1 MENTMKRLLLGAVVV
16 AACVMVSV
24 TGALAQRAGQ
34 MAIIHYGTVVG
45 MVTVDLND
53 GNVVKGA
60 LVGGAFGA
68 ALTKSGKSS
77 SRRRR
82 NAAIGAIVGTAAAAA
97 KKTTG
102 RRYSVRTNEGT
113 VMQIVTE
120 QTAILVGDCVIIE
133 EASGRAN
140 IRRTAL
146 SACDVASQS
155 LMNSPDIQAELQEE
169 AAECTAAKDGLVNA
183 ETDEQMD
190 LAVRKIQILCY
201 N

>member
-1 MENTMKRLLLGAVVV
+1 MENTLKHVLSGVVLA
-16 AACVMVSV
+16 AACVMVFETV
-24 TGALAQRAGQ
+24 AQAQRAGQ
-34 MAIIHYGTVVG
+34 MASIRYGTVVG
-45 MVTVDLND
+45 MQTVDLKNND
-53 GNVVKGA
+53 ALKGA

-68 ALTKSGKSS
+68 ALTKSSKSS

-82 NAAIGAIVGTAAAAA
+82 NAAIGAVVGTAAGAA
-97 KKTTG
+97 KRQTG

-120 QTAILVGDCVIIE
+120 QTEIRVDDCVIVE
-133 EASGRAN
+133 EAGGRAN

-146 SACDVASQS
+146 SACDVASQAI
-155 LMNSPDIQAELQEE
+155 MNEPDIRAELQEY
-169 AAECTAAKDGLVNA
+169 AAECTAAKEGLVNA

-190 LAVRKIQILCY
+190 FAVRKIQILCY

>member
-1 MENTMKRLLLGAVVV
+1 MKRLLLGVVVV

-34 MAIIHYGTVVG
+34 IATIRYGTVVS
-45 MVTVDLND
+45 MQTVDLND
-53 GNVVKGA
+53 GNAVKGA

-68 ALTKSGKSS
+68 AMTKSSKSS
-77 SRRRR
+77 SKRRR
-82 NAAIGAIVGTAAAAA
+82 NAAIGAVVGTAVAAS
-97 KKTTG
+97 KKKTG

-113 VMQIVTE
+113 VIQIVTE
-120 QTAILVGDCVIIE
+120 QTAILIGDCVIVE

-155 LMNSPDIQAELQEE
+155 VMNAPDIQAELQEE
-169 AAECTAAKDGLVNA
+169 AAECSAAKDGLVNA
-183 ETDEQMD
+183 ETDEQME

>member
-1 MENTMKRLLLGAVVV
+1 MKRALLGVLIV

-24 TGALAQRAGQ
+24 SDALAQRAGQ
-34 MAIIHYGTVVG
+34 ITSIRYGTVVG
-45 MVTVDLND
+45 MQTVDLNNAD
-53 GNVVKGA
+53 ALKGA

-77 SRRRR
+77 SRKGR
-82 NAAIGAIVGTAAAAA
+82 NAAIGAVIGTVAGAANRQ
-97 KKTTG
+97 KG

-120 QTAILVGDCVIIE
+120 QTEIRVDDCVIVE
-133 EASGRAN
+133 ESGGRAN
-140 IRRTAL
+140 IRRAAL
-146 SACDVASQS
+146 SACDVASQTV
-155 LMNSPDIQAELQEE
+155 MNEPDIQAELQEE
-169 AAECTAAKDGLVNA
+169 AAECTVAQQGLIDA

-190 LAVRKIQILCY
+190 FAVRKIQILCY

>member
-1 MENTMKRLLLGAVVV
+1 MENTVKQLLLGAVVV
-16 AACVMVSV
+16 VACVMVSV
-24 TGALAQRAGQ
+24 TGALAQRAGE

>member
-1 MENTMKRLLLGAVVV
+1 MKHTMKHVSLGVVV
-16 AACVMVSV
+16 VTACITFSV
-24 TGALAQRAGQ
+24 TSALAQRAGQ
-34 MAIIHYGTVVG
+34 MTSIRYGTVVG
-45 MVTVDLND
+45 KQTVDLNNAD
-53 GNVVKGA
+53 AMKGA

-68 ALTKSGKSS
+68 ALTKSSKSS

-82 NAAIGAIVGTAAAAA
+82 NAAIGAVVGSAASAANRQ
-97 KKTTG
+97 TG

-120 QTAILVGDCVIIE
+120 QTEIRVDDCVVVE

-140 IRRTAL
+140 IRRAAL
-146 SACDVASQS
+146 SACEVASQAI
-155 LMNSPDIQAELQEE
+155 MNDPDIQAELQEE
-169 AAECTAAKDGLVNA
+169 AAECTVAKEGLVNA

-190 LAVRKIQILCY
+190 FAVRKIQILCY

>member
-1 MENTMKRLLLGAVVV
+1 MKRLLLGAVVV

-82 NAAIGAIVGTAAAAA
+82 NAAIGAVVGTAAAAA

-155 LMNSPDIQAELQEE
+155 LMNAPDIQAELQEE

>member
-1 MENTMKRLLLGAVVV
+1 MKRVLSGVVVV

-34 MAIIHYGTVVG
+34 MASIRYGTVVG
-45 MVTVDLND
+45 MQTVDLNNAD
-53 GNVVKGA
+53 ALKGA
-60 LVGGAFGA
+60 LVGGAIGA
-68 ALTKSGKSS
+68 ALTKSSKGS
-77 SRRRR
+77 SRKGR
-82 NAAIGAIVGTAAAAA
+82 NAAIGAVIGTAAGAA
-97 KKTTG
+97 KRQTG
-102 RRYSVRTNEGT
+102 RSYSVRTNEGT

-120 QTAILVGDCVIIE
+120 QTEIRVDDCVIVE
-133 EASGRAN
+133 EAGGRAN

-155 LMNSPDIQAELQEE
+155 LMKGADIQAELQEE
-169 AAECTAAKDGLVNA
+169 AAECTAAKDGLVKA

>member
-1 MENTMKRLLLGAVVV
+1 MKHVSPGVLVVT
-16 AACVMVSV
+16 ACVMLSV

-34 MAIIHYGTVVG
+34 MTSIRYGTVVG
-45 MVTVDLND
+45 KQTVDLNNAD
-53 GNVVKGA
+53 AMKGA

-68 ALTKSGKSS
+68 ALTKSRKSS

-82 NAAIGAIVGTAAAAA
+82 NAAIGAIVGSAASA
-97 KKTTG
+97 TNRQTG

-120 QTAILVGDCVIIE
+120 QTEIRVDDCVVVE

-140 IRRTAL
+140 IRRAAL
-146 SACDVASQS
+146 SACEVASQAV
-155 LMNSPDIQAELQEE
+155 MNDPDIQAELQEE
-169 AAECTAAKDGLVNA
+169 AAECTVAKEGLVNA

-190 LAVRKIQILCY
+190 FAVRKIQILCY